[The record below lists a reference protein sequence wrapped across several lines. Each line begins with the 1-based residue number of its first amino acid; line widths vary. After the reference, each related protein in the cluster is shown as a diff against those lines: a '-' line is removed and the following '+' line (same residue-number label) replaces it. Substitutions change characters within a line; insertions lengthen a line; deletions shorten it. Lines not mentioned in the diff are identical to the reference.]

1 MADQNKDTS
10 KKMNYS
16 EQESKQPEKKLH
28 AKDPRAKQEELVKLV
43 RILQKD
49 IRGDK
54 KAYRGICSIKGVSWA
69 FSNAV
74 FKITGINK
82 NTKIQDLTQEEI
94 KKIEGLIS
102 NPVGIPIY
110 MQNRRKDRDDGKD
123 KHIYGADLD
132 LQVDF
137 DIKRLKKI
145 KAYKGVRHQLGQ
157 PVRGQRTKSHFRK
170 NKKKS
175 GMGAST
181 KPAVSKTAA
190 PVKEAKK

>member
-1 MADQNKDTS
+1 MSEEQQIAK
-10 KKMNYS
+10 
-16 EQESKQPEKKLH
+16 EQEKVKKVNPHL
-28 AKDPRAKQEELVKLV
+28 KQEEYVKLV

-54 KAYRGICSIKGVSWA
+54 KLYRGICDIRGISWI

-74 FKITGINK
+74 CKMTGVDRNK
-82 NTKIQDLTQEEI
+82 KIQDLTQEEI
-94 KKIEGLIS
+94 QKIEKFISEPHGL
-102 NPVGIPIY
+102 PGFLF
-110 MQNRRKDRDDGKD
+110 NRRNDRDEGVD
-123 KHIYGADLD
+123 KHVYGADLH

-145 KAYKGVRHQLGQ
+145 KAYKGVRHTLGQ

-175 GMGAST
+175 GM
-181 KPAVSKTAA
+181 SKTPTDNKAKMNAA
-190 PVKEAKK
+190 AMSKGVKK